1 MERVETVKKRQISL
15 ETNAYRLAA
24 LLKLLGNMD
33 IATIGEDQVTMV
45 QRERLK
51 DRKAP
56 ATINSETRLLKQI
69 VRWALDKGLVGRELN
84 VEKIPEPRRRIALP
98 TQKEVE
104 AILAHLPESTA
115 LLVHL
120 LGETGFPSGEA
131 FHLQWNDLDFQQ
143 NTISVQPKGP
153 WTPKTQHSHRTVAL
167 TPTLMLALGAAR
179 SAYLA
184 TLDPGEEPSPL
195 VFRGR
200 GGGRV
205 WDFRKALATAVAA
218 AGVTRAG
225 QPLHITPHMFRKA
238 HATWL
243 AERGVNEALLQ
254 PRLGHAPGSRVTQES
269 YVHVQSPEA
278 LKATVIF
285 LDNHR
290 RTA

>member
-1 MERVETVKKRQISL
+1 METVKKRQISL

>member
-1 MERVETVKKRQISL
+1 MPHDEHG
-15 ETNAYRLAA
+15 
-24 LLKLLGNMD
+24 LLSRIDREYLR
-33 IATIGEDQVTMV
+33 TQV
-45 QRERLK
+45 
-51 DRKAP
+51 
-56 ATINSETRLLKQI
+56 
-69 VRWALDKGLVGRELN
+69 
-84 VEKIPEPRRRIALP
+84 
-98 TQKEVE
+98 
-104 AILAHLPESTA
+104 
-115 LLVHL
+115 
-120 LGETGFPSGEA
+120 
-131 FHLQWNDLDFQQ
+131 
-143 NTISVQPKGP
+143 
-153 WTPKTQHSHRTVAL
+153 
-167 TPTLMLALGAAR
+167 LALGHALN
-179 SAYLA
+179 SAEHMRVLDVISRLSIEGGWA
-184 TLDPGEEPSPL
+184 ECTTDLDNISVNGHIATRRRVRAIIRQLVERGTLDPGEEPSPL

-243 AERGVNEALLQ
+243 AERGVNDALLQ

-278 LKATVIF
+278 LKATVIL